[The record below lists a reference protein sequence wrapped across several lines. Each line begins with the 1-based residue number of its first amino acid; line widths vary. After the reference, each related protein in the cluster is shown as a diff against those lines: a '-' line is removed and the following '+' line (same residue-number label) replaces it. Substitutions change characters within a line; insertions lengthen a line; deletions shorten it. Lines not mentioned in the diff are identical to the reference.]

1 MIIGIT
7 GTNGAG
13 KGTVVDYLVRRKGFK
28 HYSVR
33 NFLNE
38 EIMRLG
44 LVKDRGTMLL
54 VGNDLRTKHGSGYIA
69 EQLLA
74 RAQQDGGS
82 AVIESVRSLGEA
94 NHLKENGALLWAV
107 DASMPLRYQRILGRM
122 SETDRIPY
130 ERFVADEAAEIDNA
144 ETTKPNLRG
153 VMAMCDTVLTNDGSQ
168 EELYVQVEQAL
179 KKVHNRFD
187 L

>member
-13 KGTVVDYLVRRKGFK
+13 KGTVVDYLVKNRGFK

-38 EIMRLG
+38 EITRRG
-44 LVKDRGTMLL
+44 LVKNRGTMLV
-54 VGNDLRTKHGSGYIA
+54 VGNDLRTQHGSGYIA
-69 EQLLA
+69 EQLLTQ
-74 RAQQDGGS
+74 AQQDGGN

-94 NHLKENGALLWAV
+94 EHLRQNGALLWAV
-107 DASMPLRYQRILGRM
+107 DATMPVRYERILGRM
-122 SETDRIPY
+122 SETDRITY
-130 ERFVADEAAEIDNA
+130 ERFVADEAAEIDNV

-153 VMAMCDTVLTNDGSQ
+153 VIAISDTVLTNDGTQ
-168 EELYVQVEQAL
+168 EELYAQVEAAL
-179 KKVHNRFD
+179 KQAGV
-187 L
+187 

>member
-13 KGTVVDYLVRRKGFK
+13 KGTVVDYLVKNKGFT

-38 EIMRLG
+38 EITRRG
-44 LVKDRGTMLL
+44 LVKDRSTMLV
-54 VGNDLRTKHGSGYIA
+54 VGNSLRTQHGSGYIA

-74 RAQQDGGS
+74 QALQDGGN
-82 AVIESVRSLGEA
+82 AVIESIRSLGEA
-94 NHLKENGALLWAV
+94 EHLKRNKALLWAV
-107 DASMPLRYQRILGRM
+107 DASMPVRYERILGRM
-122 SETDRIPY
+122 SETDRITY
-130 ERFVADEAAEIDNA
+130 EKFVADEEAEIHNT

-153 VMAMCDTVLTNDGSQ
+153 VIAISDTVLTNDGTQ
-168 EELYVQVEQAL
+168 DELYAQVESAL
-179 KKVHNRFD
+179 KQAGV
-187 L
+187 